1 MTDSDTETPT
11 ALVSPPRSRASAN
24 EKTTQKQASAKAATK
39 PKATKTTKSKVTKPA
54 APKPAVAKTTTAKT
68 TAATAKVVEAPA
80 ATSKMFTGTLTKS
93 QRQAIRLKRRHEK
106 GIQKGASS
114 AKRIKTEDSSKLTSF
129 LTDNPDETFGFIN
142 RTSDLYQGTLKKP
155 PPILTHVFIGMQS
168 AGKSTC
174 IERSLSAVLN
184 VVQQGTGT
192 R

>member
-11 ALVSPPRSRASAN
+11 ALVSPPRSRTSPN
-24 EKTTQKQASAKAATK
+24 EKTTQKQASAKAVTK
-39 PKATKTTKSKVTKPA
+39 SKATKTTKSKVTKPA
-54 APKPAVAKTTTAKT
+54 APKPALAKTTTAKT

-129 LTDNPDETFGFIN
+129 LSDNPDETFGFIN
-142 RTSDLYQGTLKKP
+142 RTSELYQGTLKKP